1 MRVLTPFIV
10 STCML
15 IVPFAFGVESQLT
28 KKIEQQTQL
37 KIQYHGNAILRF
49 ENETFKQRNHRQ
61 RLRLV
66 GRAGVNF
73 QYGGSNL
80 TRVYQQETKI
90 NRIFQ
95 PLQLLNLMNNRIHR
109 LIFFLNAFLLP
120 IKQLTFL

>member
-1 MRVLTPFIV
+1 
-10 STCML
+10 ML
-15 IVPFAFGVESQLT
+15 IVPFAFGVESQPT
-28 KKIEQQTQL
+28 KIIEQQTQL